1 MKELI
6 RDLAEEYESLD
17 GVVSPLAEEQ
27 WARKTPFASWT
38 VRDEIGHL
46 AFFDGAARLTSADP
60 GGFSRHLAEMATL
73 PDPFEDTLAR
83 GRALSAPALL
93 SWWRSEREG
102 LLCAF
107 SSLDSKTRLAW
118 YGPPMSARSLATSRI
133 METWAHGQDILDALG
148 RTRPPTVRLRHIAHL
163 GVSTFSW
170 SFLNRGMTPPA
181 APVFVEISGPS
192 GERWSWGPP
201 EAADRI
207 RGSAED
213 FCLVVTQR
221 RHVEDTS
228 LETKGDAARQWM
240 RVAHAFA
247 GPPAEG
253 PKPGRFA

>member
-46 AFFDGAARLTSADP
+46 AFFDGAARLTAADP
-60 GGFSRHLAEMATL
+60 DGFSRHLAELAAL
-73 PDPFEDTLAR
+73 ADPFEDTLVR
-83 GRALSAPALL
+83 GRALSVPALL

-102 LLCAF
+102 LLRAF
-107 SSLDSKTRLAW
+107 SSLDAKTRLAW

-148 RTRPPTVRLRHIAHL
+148 RTRPPTGRLRHIAHL

-228 LETKGDAARQWM
+228 LETKGDAARHWM
-240 RVAHAFA
+240 RVAQAFA